1 MVEIIVSERMIVMMM
16 ITKVIMM
23 MEVGEKEG
31 NEE

>member
-1 MVEIIVSERMIVMMM
+1 MVVIIVSERMIVMIM